1 MYQKTIKLFLQDGDP
16 NERIIC
22 ELSNWDGI
30 SYKIPKTMLKDSKD
44 FKYINNTGIYML
56 FGEKEDIPYV
66 YIGESE
72 NLYRRLIQHLDDD
85 KDFWTES
92 ISFCRKDNSLNK
104 AHVKYIENMLYIEAK
119 KSARYEVDNSSI
131 PTQSSLS
138 EYEEAEMKEII
149 DNIKMLTNALG
160 YRVFGDFGNKK
171 KENKNI
177 LYFKTKKF
185 DAKGVLTSD
194 GFMVLKG
201 STVSSD
207 KSAKSLGK
215 GYNALR
221 ERLKNEKIIDENY
234 KFTSDYVFNSSSAA
248 ADIISGYS
256 NSGPIVWK
264 NKDGISLK
272 ELIKE
277 G

>member
-30 SYKIPKTMLKDSKD
+30 AYKIPKTMLKKSKD
-44 FKYINNTGIYML
+44 LKYMANTGIYL
-56 FGEKEDIPYV
+56 LLGEKEEIPYV

-72 NLYRRLIQHLDDD
+72 NLYDRLKDHLIDD
-85 KDFWTES
+85 KEFWIDCIAYT
-92 ISFCRKDNSLNK
+92 RKDNSLNK
-104 AHVKYIENMLYIEAK
+104 AHVKYIENMLYTEAK
-119 KSARYEVDNSSI
+119 KSARYEVDNSLI

-160 YRVFGDFGNKK
+160 YKVFTYD
-171 KENKNI
+171 ENKNI
-177 LYFKTKKF
+177 ENKNIVYFKTKNF
-185 DAKGVLTSD
+185 NAKGIVTNE

-201 STVSSD
+201 STVSREAA
-207 KSAKSLGK
+207 KKSLIK
-215 GYNALR
+215 SYKALR
-221 ERLKNEKIIDENY
+221 ERLEKEKIINEEY
-234 KFTSDYVFNSSSAA
+234 EFTSDYTFSSSSAA
-248 ADIISGYS
+248 ADVISGYS

-264 NKDGISLK
+264 DKDGRMLK
-272 ELIKE
+272 ELIQ
-277 G
+277 